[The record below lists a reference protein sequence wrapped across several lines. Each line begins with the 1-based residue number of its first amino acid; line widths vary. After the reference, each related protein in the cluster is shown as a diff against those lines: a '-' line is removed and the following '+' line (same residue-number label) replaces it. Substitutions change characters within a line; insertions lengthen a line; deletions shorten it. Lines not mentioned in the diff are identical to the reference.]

1 MKKPQFVAE
10 FIQKNKRAL
19 HKASSNLLKMRSLG
33 GFSYGSENGFKIP
46 PYPLK
51 KLLLLGYLIRI
62 VWHEQAPVIRIHA
75 Q

>member
-1 MKKPQFVAE
+1 MWLNLSKKD
-10 FIQKNKRAL
+10 KRAL
-19 HKASSNLLKMRSLG
+19 HKANANLLKMRSFV
-33 GFSYGSENGFKIP
+33 GFSYGARMILK
-46 PYPLK
+46 YPLSLK

>member
-1 MKKPQFVAE
+1 MKKPQFEAE

-19 HKASSNLLKMRSLG
+19 RKASANLLKMRSLG
-33 GFSYGSENGFKIP
+33 GFSYGARMISK
-46 PYPLK
+46 YPLSLK
-51 KLLLLGYLIRI
+51 KLLLLGHLIRI

>member
-10 FIQKNKRAL
+10 FIQKKTKNAL
-19 HKASSNLLKMRSLG
+19 FFGVLVMEARMILKYPPLR
-33 GFSYGSENGFKIP
+33 NG
-46 PYPLK
+46 YDSR
-51 KLLLLGYLIRI
+51 YLIRI